1 MRRINCYPILYI
13 FSVFI
18 GIIGGILSGI
28 ATGVVNYDD
37 YIHGLHFSFN
47 PYYVTY
53 SIIKTLFFAV
63 IFTSI
68 PAFYGYSVQGG
79 ALEVGKAS
87 TKAVVDSSIAILLIN
102 VILTKI
108 LIVMIRAEGVCK
120 SFDKK
125 QVLFDI
131 VPCSKPGK
139 VNMIIGKSGS
149 GKTVLLKSL
158 IGLHTI
164 DAGKIFYDDR
174 DITVMDS
181 KQLKEIR
188 KELGV
193 VFQGGA
199 LFDSL
204 SVMENVK
211 FPLNLFSTMT
221 EKEKVERV
229 LFCLNRVNLENVENL
244 YPAELSG
251 GMKKRVAIARAIVL
265 QPKYLFCDEPNSGL
279 DPLTSIVIDNLL
291 SEITHE
297 YNMTTVIN
305 THDMNSV
312 FEIGEKVLFIHEGH
326 KEWEGS
332 NENIMYSDNQAL
344 NEFLFHLN

>member
-1 MRRINCYPILYI
+1 
-13 FSVFI
+13 
-18 GIIGGILSGI
+18 
-28 ATGVVNYDD
+28 
-37 YIHGLHFSFN
+37 
-47 PYYVTY
+47 
-53 SIIKTLFFAV
+53 
-63 IFTSI
+63 
-68 PAFYGYSVQGG
+68 
-79 ALEVGKAS
+79 
-87 TKAVVDSSIAILLIN
+87 
-102 VILTKI
+102 
-108 LIVMIRAEGVCK
+108 MIRAEGVCK

-125 QVLFDI
+125 EVLTDI
-131 VPCSKPGK
+131 DAVFEPGK
-139 VNMIIGKSGS
+139 VNLIIGKSGS

-158 IGLHTI
+158 IGLHSI
-164 DAGKIFYDDR
+164 DKGKIFYNDR
-174 DITVMDS
+174 DITVMNN
-181 KQLKEIR
+181 KQIKEIR

-204 SVMENVK
+204 SVLDNVK

-221 EKEKVERV
+221 EKEKVERAI
-229 LFCLNRVNLENVENL
+229 FCLNRVNLDNVENL
-244 YPAELSG
+244 FPAEISG

-291 SEITHE
+291 SELTHE
-297 YNMTTVIN
+297 YDMTTVIN

-332 NENIMYSDNQAL
+332 NEEIMYTNNKAL
-344 NEFLFHLN
+344 NEFLFSSKLNRMVREKLGKKSEE

>member
-1 MRRINCYPILYI
+1 
-13 FSVFI
+13 
-18 GIIGGILSGI
+18 
-28 ATGVVNYDD
+28 
-37 YIHGLHFSFN
+37 
-47 PYYVTY
+47 
-53 SIIKTLFFAV
+53 
-63 IFTSI
+63 
-68 PAFYGYSVQGG
+68 
-79 ALEVGKAS
+79 
-87 TKAVVDSSIAILLIN
+87 
-102 VILTKI
+102 
-108 LIVMIRAEGVCK
+108 MIRAEGVCK

-125 QVLFDI
+125 EVLSDI
-131 VPCSKPGK
+131 DAVFEPGK

-158 IGLHTI
+158 IGLHSI
-164 DAGKIFYDDR
+164 DAGRILYDDR
-174 DITVMDS
+174 DITVMNS

-199 LFDSL
+199 LFDSFTVL
-204 SVMENVK
+204 ENVK
-211 FPLNLFSTMT
+211 FPLNLFSSMT
-221 EKEKVERV
+221 EKEKIERAI
-229 LFCLNRVNLENVENL
+229 FCLKRVNLENVENL
-244 YPAELSG
+244 YPAEISG

-326 KEWEGS
+326 KEWEGT
-332 NENIMYSDNQAL
+332 NENIMFSDNKAL
-344 NEFLFHLN
+344 NEFLFSSKLNKLVREKLGKKC

>member
-1 MRRINCYPILYI
+1 
-13 FSVFI
+13 
-18 GIIGGILSGI
+18 
-28 ATGVVNYDD
+28 
-37 YIHGLHFSFN
+37 
-47 PYYVTY
+47 
-53 SIIKTLFFAV
+53 
-63 IFTSI
+63 
-68 PAFYGYSVQGG
+68 
-79 ALEVGKAS
+79 
-87 TKAVVDSSIAILLIN
+87 
-102 VILTKI
+102 
-108 LIVMIRAEGVCK
+108 MIRAEGVCK

-131 VPCSKPGK
+131 DAVFEPGK

-211 FPLNLFSTMT
+211 FPLNLFSMMT

-344 NEFLFHLN
+344 NEFLFSSKLTKLVREKLRRKC